1 VTSARVMTRFR
12 RASPCAH
19 PRIPAKSSLGIHRVG
34 SLTRYFHVSGM
45 YFTFSSNRTIT
56 VPLRTPG
63 LGTRRTLLHRGSSVK
78 AGVTVVASGEK
89 HRRASSDAIHKEI
102 NMGTRENT
110 LGPAEYSLPLVITA
124 SSVGTMIE
132 WYDFY
137 IFGSLAT
144 VLSPKFYPPGNNTF
158 AYFAYLAT
166 FAVGFIVRPFGAIV
180 FGRIGDL
187 VGRKYAFL
195 VTLSV
200 MGLSTALIG
209 FLPVYATAGW
219 FSPVA
224 LIAIRV
230 LQGLALGGEYGG
242 AAVYVGEHS
251 PDGRRGFYT
260 SFIQITATL
269 GLFVSIIVIIVT
281 RANMSAEAFSAW
293 GWRIPFLVSIVLVAI
308 SLYIRLRLRESPIFT
323 SIKSTGRASIQ
334 PLKDAFAKWDN
345 LKQVLIS
352 LFGATAGQ
360 GVVWYTGQFYALFY
374 MQSILK
380 MNAKTVNYIMVVA
393 LALGMPL
400 FVLFGWLSDKIGR
413 KKIMM
418 AGCLLAVVT
427 YIPIYHAMQSAAGNN
442 VVTVKSTHNAVTG
455 AISLTPM
462 TTDATGAIVAA
473 KEAANP
479 DFMMLVILVLVQVF
493 YVCMVYGPIAAFLV
507 ELFPARVRYTSLS
520 LPYHIGNG
528 VFGGLLPLIG
538 LSICAQTGN
547 IYAGLYYPMVVAG
560 ITFVIGSLL
569 LRETHGTKIW
579 DEVHNQPAA
588 ASPTPAD

>member
-1 VTSARVMTRFR
+1 MA
-12 RASPCAH
+12 
-19 PRIPAKSSLGIHRVG
+19 
-34 SLTRYFHVSGM
+34 
-45 YFTFSSNRTIT
+45 
-56 VPLRTPG
+56 
-63 LGTRRTLLHRGSSVK
+63 
-78 AGVTVVASGEK
+78 
-89 HRRASSDAIHKEI
+89 
-102 NMGTRENT
+102 TREQAF
-110 LGPAEYSLPLVITA
+110 GVARGQGQAEYSLPLVITA

-137 IFGSLAT
+137 IFGSLAA

-166 FAVGFIVRPFGAIV
+166 FAVGFVVRPFGAIV

-200 MGLSTALIG
+200 MGFSTALIG
-209 FLPVYATAGW
+209 VLPTYATAGW
-219 FSPVA
+219 FSPIT

-251 PDGRRGFYT
+251 PDGKRGFYT

-269 GLFVSIIVIIVT
+269 GLFVSILVIIVT
-281 RANMSAEAFSAW
+281 RANMTAEAFSDW
-293 GWRIPFLVSIVLVAI
+293 GWRIPFLASIILVVI
-308 SLYIRLRLRESPIFT
+308 SLYIRLRLKESPIFT
-323 SIKSTGRASIQ
+323 SIKSSGKASLQ
-334 PLKDAFAKWDN
+334 PLTDAFTKWDN
-345 LKQVLIS
+345 LKQVVIS

-380 MNAKTVNYIMVVA
+380 MNAKTVNYIVVIA
-393 LALGMPL
+393 LALGMPF

-418 AGCLLAVVT
+418 AGCLLASLT

-462 TTDATGAIVAA
+462 TTDANGALVAA
-473 KEAANP
+473 KEAPNP
-479 DFMMLVILVLVQVF
+479 DFKKLVLLVFIQVL

-507 ELFPARVRYTSLS
+507 ELFPAKVRYTSLS

-547 IYAGLYYPMVVAG
+547 IYAGLYYPIGLAV
-560 ITFVIGSLL
+560 ITLIVGSLL
-569 LRETHGTKIW
+569 LRETRGTKIW
-579 DEVHNQPAA
+579 DEVGGSPARI
-588 ASPTPAD
+588 SGD